1 MPRFH
6 LNIRC
11 CEALLPD
18 CEGRD
23 LKDVEEALNVA
34 VSLAVQLTASDNPL
48 SARWRECTIQVTEE
62 KGGTILE
69 VPMADVTDTAG
80 IRRLARRFAPLRTD
94 APSSEEFHR
103 ESTRK
108 IPERPKSP

>member
-94 APSSEEFHR
+94 APSSEDPSR
-103 ESTRK
+103 EYAENS
-108 IPERPKSP
+108 